1 MSNSIISYRVDIVLR
16 TTQVDSC
23 SSRSLGRRRRHAHHT
38 RNAPSSSNRSAVHHT
53 PARSEHLYDRDHTG
67 IYRWLRRTLSRRRSH
82 TLRCSSPRNVL
93 HRILRL
99 VNHACKVSWA
109 RFRNA
114 DYTYKI
120 KKTALLLSTAS
131 HVRISSRDVPDSLYC
146 LWKSGTKL
154 CWTIS
159 LHFLIFKIISR
170 NTLNCKSAIKCTSS
184 LLLSIAV

>member
-1 MSNSIISYRVDIVLR
+1 MRAAIVVQQLCKSCRTCFKFYCMLYFTCDRSLRVMSNSIISYRVDIVLR

-120 KKTALLLSTAS
+120 KK
-131 HVRISSRDVPDSLYC
+131 
-146 LWKSGTKL
+146 
-154 CWTIS
+154 
-159 LHFLIFKIISR
+159 
-170 NTLNCKSAIKCTSS
+170 NCFVTFYG
-184 LLLSIAV
+184 IARTNQ